1 MIKVCIAGAAG
12 WAGSELSKEVFNHTN
27 MQLVGALSRN
37 NKGENLVEILNL
49 GSRNIPIFEDM
60 ETTLSTVDFDVLV
73 DYTKPDV
80 AKKMF

>member
-12 WAGSELSKEVFNHTN
+12 WAGSELSKEVLNHTN

-37 NKGENLVEILNL
+37 NKGENLAEILNL

-73 DYTKPDV
+73 D
-80 AKKMF
+80 